1 MNVIFLH
8 SSRNKRTNYIL
19 HVTISYISLVITQS
33 LILMQFYWLLY
44 VMVQNHSRQL
54 SITPVYVTICTM
66 IISRVSI
73 FHLCYWLLL
82 IHGRKLRVQWYW
94 RQKAD
99 LTCCSRKYK
108 NVNKICYRSAIWK
121 FMGGLQNI
129 HYGYGEQQQTCLPEH
144 RSHKRSWP
152 NHWHNFLYR
161 KPTHWWIEVKQ
172 RSTKTKLLTTSTEP
186 ST

>member
-54 SITPVYVTICTM
+54 SITPVYVTINYFCTM

-82 IHGRKLRVQWYW
+82 IHGRKLRVW
-94 RQKAD
+94 
-99 LTCCSRKYK
+99 T
-108 NVNKICYRSAIWK
+108 VI
-121 FMGGLQNI
+121 
-129 HYGYGEQQQTCLPEH
+129 
-144 RSHKRSWP
+144 
-152 NHWHNFLYR
+152 
-161 KPTHWWIEVKQ
+161 
-172 RSTKTKLLTTSTEP
+172 LTTKSWSHMLLEKVQKRQQNLLSICNMKIYGRVAKYSLWVWRATTNLP
-186 ST
+186 SWTPQSQEILT